1 MTYQL
6 LITSVRRPLAARVIQ
21 SLIDAGCRDLFVHDA
36 SRVLPGLDRS
46 SYDYSVQLGQ
56 GFEPM
61 IRLEAVGLPDE
72 ISRWTSAIRAAGSTG
87 RHGDGVVCVI
97 SPAAYFHISEG
108 ASGPVSEADARPK
121 PG

>member
-6 LITSVRRPLAARVIQ
+6 LIASVRGPLASRVIQ
-21 SLIDAGCRDLFVHDA
+21 SLIDAGCKDLFIHPA

-72 ISRWTSAIRAAGSTG
+72 INRWTSAIRAAGSTG
-87 RHGDGVVCVI
+87 RHGDGIVCVI
-97 SPAAYFHISEG
+97 SPAAYLHISEG
-108 ASGPVSEADARPK
+108 AAGPVPEADSRPK
-121 PG
+121 R